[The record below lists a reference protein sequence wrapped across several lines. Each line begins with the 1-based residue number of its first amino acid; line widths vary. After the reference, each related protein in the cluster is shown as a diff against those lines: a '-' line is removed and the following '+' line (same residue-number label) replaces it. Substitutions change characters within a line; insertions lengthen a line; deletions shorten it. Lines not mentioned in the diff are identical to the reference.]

1 MVALMDLH
9 MSHGG
14 QPSHVSQSLRSHIPS
29 FNLSMRWRSDMLPD
43 RILVRMLMLFRLIRA
58 SLSNLYSLLRYP
70 KLSYILCCQFYIRKL
85 RDILKHL

>member
-1 MVALMDLH
+1 MVAPMDLH

-43 RILVRMLMLFRLIRA
+43 RIYVRMLVLFRLIRA
-58 SLSNLYSLLRYP
+58 SLSNLYSLLCFP
-70 KLSYILCCQFYIRKL
+70 N
-85 RDILKHL
+85 RDICYAANSKLENRGIS